1 MFLLAVFVSAAAAL
15 DKFNQ
20 GQGGGG
26 QKEKQYR
33 RHVQQEVGGP
43 GQRVGHRQHVRV
55 VRVSAHRENIRLVL
69 KIFVCIT

>member
-20 GQGGGG
+20 GQGESS
-26 QKEKQYR
+26 QEEHHR

-55 VRVSAHRENIRLVL
+55 VQVSAHRENIWLELR
-69 KIFVCIT
+69 IFLCLT

>member
-1 MFLLAVFVSAAAAL
+1 MFLLSVFLSAAAAL

-20 GQGGGG
+20 GQGESS
-26 QKEKQYR
+26 QEEQHHR

-55 VRVSAHRENIRLVL
+55 VRVSVDRENI
-69 KIFVCIT
+69 